1 MWARCAKRLPHD
13 VQPTAG
19 ECLPCLLA
27 RLGCKVIQPLSLR
40 LSIAKRTDEL
50 ARIERAA
57 ALVRDQSAMLRSA
70 FLDAWI
76 RTYAA
81 SIGAGSEPGTA
92 AVLAAGAVD
101 ALNQYL
107 NAERKPL

>member
-1 MWARCAKRLPHD
+1 VNPFVLSERELIR
-13 VQPTAG
+13 G
-19 ECLPCLLA
+19 E
-27 RLGCKVIQPLSLR
+27 LR
-40 LSIAKRTDEL
+40 AAEAPGAEL

-57 ALVRDQSAMLRSA
+57 ALVRDQSALLRGA

-81 SIGAGSEPGTA
+81 SIGAGSEPGSA
-92 AVLAAGAVD
+92 AVLAAGAVI

-107 NAERKPL
+107 QSTERKP

>member
-1 MWARCAKRLPHD
+1 MKLSERVAVRGSSD
-13 VQPTAG
+13 PTLQ
-19 ECLPCLLA
+19 C
-27 RLGCKVIQPLSLR
+27 
-40 LSIAKRTDEL
+40 DL

-70 FLDAWI
+70 FLDAWV

-81 SIGAGSEPGTA
+81 SIGAGSEPGSA

-107 NAERKPL
+107 NAERKL

>member
-1 MWARCAKRLPHD
+1 MRVDKVATARADLVALIRRGERELS
-13 VQPTAG
+13 AG
-19 ECLPCLLA
+19 DA
-27 RLGCKVIQPLSLR
+27 G
-40 LSIAKRTDEL
+40 AEL

-57 ALVRDQSAMLRSA
+57 ALEREQSVLLKRA

-81 SIGAGSEPGTA
+81 SIGAGSEPGSA
-92 AVLAAGAVD
+92 AVLAAGAVT

-107 NAERKPL
+107 QAETTVEKKS